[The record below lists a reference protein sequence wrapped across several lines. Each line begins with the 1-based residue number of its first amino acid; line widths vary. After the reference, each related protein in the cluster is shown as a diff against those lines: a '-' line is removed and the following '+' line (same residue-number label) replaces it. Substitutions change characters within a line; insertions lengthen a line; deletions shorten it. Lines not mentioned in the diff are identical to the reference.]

1 MERVKY
7 ADACEIACGSEIRLR
22 RVKERIL
29 FHIEQSRR
37 RREIFHNFRKEFIS
51 HFAARQNISFEK
63 LINLCYNKTKKG
75 GVIMADS
82 KLRDLSTDFAV
93 KVIKMC
99 DSIEGH
105 YSLVNQL
112 ERSSTSIGA
121 NIHEANYAH
130 SKADFVAKFQIA
142 LKECYETEYWLEL
155 FVKSGLIERDVAR
168 ELYNQCGTI
177 RRMLI
182 ASINTAKESAK

>member
-1 MERVKY
+1 MQGNNTLESDNIIIYGHNMKNGTMFSDITKY
-7 ADACEIACGSEIRLR
+7 RNETFCTE
-22 RVKERIL
+22 
-29 FHIEQSRR
+29 HPTIE
-37 RREIFHNFRKEFIS
+37 
-51 HFAARQNISFEK
+51 FETGQGLK
-63 LINLCYNKTKKG
+63 LYS
-75 GVIMADS
+75 V
-82 KLRDLSTDFAV
+82 FAV
-93 KVIKMC
+93 VQIKNN
-99 DSIEGH
+99 DSW

-155 FVKSGLIERDVAR
+155 FVKSELLDREIAK

-182 ASINTAKESAK
+182 ASINTAKGENK